1 MCNIE
6 DLIMDTPPIAKRL
19 KEFFSRYGILVSTFA
34 DSCNIPRPS
43 LSQLLNGRN
52 KKVSNE
58 VFEKIHAA
66 YPEINMTWLIF
77 GEGEMLVPNAN
88 LSAAGAAVQV
98 DEKTDFEHTS
108 GSDSEDEVGRISFVD
123 SDEHESHLPLSP
135 QRERQTR
142 LAEEVALR
150 SAQVAMRQAQSGGG
164 TSPAERQLKSV
175 ITIYVYTDG
184 SVTVT
189 QS

>member
-1 MCNIE
+1 
-6 DLIMDTPPIAKRL
+6 MDVPPLATRL

-58 VFEKIHAA
+58 VLEKIHAA

-77 GEGEMLVPNAN
+77 GEGDMLVPNAN
-88 LSAAGAAVQV
+88 LQPSGADAQPSQN
-98 DEKTDFEHTS
+98 TDFNQDQRN
-108 GSDSEDEVGRISFVD
+108 DSNAAQGQILFADDNEDSMPYRRTPPRGLNAADEVA
-123 SDEHESHLPLSP
+123 
-135 QRERQTR
+135 QR
-142 LAEEVALR
+142 LA
-150 SAQVAMRQAQSGGG
+150 QVQKRQAAQ
-164 TSPAERQLKSV
+164 PAHIEERQLKSV

-184 SVTVT
+184 TVT
-189 QS
+189 LTQS